1 MIKFL
6 FVGKVKDLK
15 EALEKA
21 IQENK

>member
-1 MIKFL
+1 MIRFL
-6 FVGKVKDLK
+6 FVGKLKDLK